1 MKFLFTLAALLGMA
15 TTVNYAQ
22 WNHVSEVN
30 GAIYLSD
37 GTELLTRFAYHEKT
51 QALSRKDRLTMEVF
65 TTFHVDSFLFYD
77 PALNWQRRFKKLEY
91 QQQEQFFEVVAPGRL
106 EILRLKLPYN
116 APERIMT
123 NELDRQAL
131 NYRYF
136 VYQDG
141 ELSTLN
147 GYNIKRLKTTH
158 PQLWEKAKRYRR
170 EHDFSFY
177 KLPDKMQ
184 IIEQINHLFSDE
196 GLVQVAADRKP
207 N

>member
-1 MKFLFTLAALLGMA
+1 MFQYK
-15 TTVNYAQ
+15 
-22 WNHVSEVN
+22 
-30 GAIYLSD
+30 
-37 GTELLTRFAYHEKT
+37 
-51 QALSRKDRLTMEVF
+51 
-65 TTFHVDSFLFYD
+65 FHVDSFFFYD
-77 PALNWQRRFKKLEY
+77 PTLHWQRRFKKLEY

-116 APERIMT
+116 APERIIT